1 MGNPTGPRAGVK
13 GPKSTVGRKKAHSKA
28 WTYLDHPSAF
38 TLIPNPILKQALS
51 GEVGG
56 KRLKPIPRL
65 VYLTLLSRARLEG
78 KEATAQDLAL
88 LLGFDPRTVEKA
100 LLELWE
106 LGLVERG
113 GYGYF
118 APLRAVLPKA
128 HAVQS
133 SLHAV
138 QGESGEKAVPD
149 ELGSVLEEIR
159 EEEKKKPPHPL
170 SHPPTPPSAEGEEEL
185 WEEPLAEPLGEGHE
199 VEASLAFPPG
209 GSGTSVLT
217 QASPPLVKPGT
228 KSLRAAL
235 EGAGLWREFWR
246 VFRPGFATPA
256 LFGAYLHRLE
266 RGALPLGTAFLEVVA
281 RTLEGARRGVVRYP
295 AAYLERLL
303 QELAPE
309 GAQAPSLTSSLE
321 APPFQDGDLL
331 LLPDGR
337 RGYFG
342 GWTGGGKE
350 AFLEVDG
357 VAYRVPRELLLEA
370 RVVG

>member
-1 MGNPTGPRAGVK
+1 M
-13 GPKSTVGRKKAHSKA
+13 GRKKAHSKA
-28 WTYLDHPSAF
+28 WTYLDRPSAF
-38 TLIPNPILKQALS
+38 TLIPNPVLKQALS

-118 APLRAVLPKA
+118 APLHPVPPKA

-149 ELGSVLEEIR
+149 ELGSALEEIR
-159 EEEKKKPPHPL
+159 EEEKKKPPHPP

-185 WEEPLAEPLGEGHE
+185 WEEPSEELLGEGSE
-199 VEASLAFPPG
+199 EEAVPVAEKGRVASSPL
-209 GSGTSVLT
+209 

-228 KSLRAAL
+228 RPLRAAL

-266 RGALPLGTAFLEVVA
+266 REALPLGTAFLEVVA